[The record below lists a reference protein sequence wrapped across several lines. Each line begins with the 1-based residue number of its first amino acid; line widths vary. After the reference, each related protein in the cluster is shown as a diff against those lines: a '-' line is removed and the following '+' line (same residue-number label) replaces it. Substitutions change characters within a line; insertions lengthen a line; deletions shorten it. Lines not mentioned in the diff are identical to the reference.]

1 MRRRERG
8 ATNHSLTDSQIF
20 PTVARYAIYHIV
32 TSDGGQLT
40 VSKLRDIML
49 ENPQLTSLSID
60 DLLRILG
67 KHPEMFDLEETDRGK
82 SQSNV
87 VLAFELQICDQ
98 PKKCGGYPT
107 CKDMHICKYF
117 LQNKCRQE
125 QPNRCQFGHY
135 LHSEHNLPIL
145 REKYMDNIDPRK
157 LKEWIQKHHNR
168 LFWTS
173 RPPQVCTYYN
183 TAGGCS
189 KNDTCQFLH
198 LCSYYIK
205 RSCKFDSKCSRSH
218 ALKSERNIGKI
229 NFLLIV
235 LKLTN
240 KSDILRNCHFK
251 KILFLRLSILLL

>member
-82 SQSNV
+82 TQSNV

-157 LKEWIQKHHNR
+157 LKE
-168 LFWTS
+168 
-173 RPPQVCTYYN
+173 
-183 TAGGCS
+183 
-189 KNDTCQFLH
+189 
-198 LCSYYIK
+198 
-205 RSCKFDSKCSRSH
+205 
-218 ALKSERNIGKI
+218 
-229 NFLLIV
+229 
-235 LKLTN
+235 
-240 KSDILRNCHFK
+240 
-251 KILFLRLSILLL
+251 